1 MTPLGLAIK
10 LRKNEI
16 STVLYNNPQIKKG
29 HLDLLDISLKHEN
42 MDVAKML
49 LEDLDPN
56 SKDDEGNTVLH
67 ILIIRNQLQM
77 FFTNLQLSK
86 NVLKVDPNIKNNDG
100 WAPLHLC
107 VRHSKEEA
115 LKNLLEVKNIDPDV
129 KGGNY
134 GFSPLHLA
142 VM

>member
-1 MTPLGLAIK
+1 
-10 LRKNEI
+10 
-16 STVLYNNPQIKKG
+16 
-29 HLDLLDISLKHEN
+29 
-42 MDVAKML
+42 
-49 LEDLDPN
+49 
-56 SKDDEGNTVLH
+56 
-67 ILIIRNQLQM
+67 M

-115 LKNLLEVKNIDPDV
+115 LKNLLEVENIDPDV

-142 VM
+142 VMQHSISMVKILYDSGANIFQRNHLNRVPR